1 MAKHNQKSKSKVKA
15 EETKVEEVV
24 SVEEN
29 ATVVEETK
37 AEETTSNK
45 KPVKK
50 EKKQKH
56 TKAKVN
62 REPKRSKFK
71 EVFAELKKVNWPTF
85 GKTMKQT
92 GMVLSVVAIFM
103 LVTLGI
109 DSLLSWLL
117 KLITNI

>member
-1 MAKHNQKSKSKVKA
+1 MAKVEKTLANNATEVKKKDKKKSNKEPRKSKTK
-15 EETKVEEVV
+15 ETI
-24 SVEEN
+24 S
-29 ATVVEETK
+29 
-37 AEETTSNK
+37 
-45 KPVKK
+45 
-50 EKKQKH
+50 
-56 TKAKVN
+56 
-62 REPKRSKFK
+62 
-71 EVFAELKKVNWPTF
+71 ELKKVSWPSF

>member
-1 MAKHNQKSKSKVKA
+1 MAKVEKTLANNATEVKKNEKKKAKKVAKKEPRKSKTK
-15 EETKVEEVV
+15 ETI
-24 SVEEN
+24 S
-29 ATVVEETK
+29 
-37 AEETTSNK
+37 
-45 KPVKK
+45 
-50 EKKQKH
+50 
-56 TKAKVN
+56 
-62 REPKRSKFK
+62 
-71 EVFAELKKVNWPTF
+71 ELKKVSWPSF